1 MRNTTLIR
9 RNLFR
14 HPMRLILLMT
24 VCVVAFVL
32 FGVLVTVQTSLSASN
47 AGAAERLVVSN
58 KVSFTQ
64 PLPAACIERLR
75 GSGLVRDLSY
85 TSWFGGY
92 FDVPDNFLAVFAVE
106 PSSYLRLYPELGLT
120 PQAKARFLAERDT
133 MIIGKSVADRFGWN
147 VGDRVSISSNI
158 FMHRDGRN
166 RWPLTVAGIYENLDK
181 ASADQAIYIHHGYL
195 NDTRRFFGDKIGS
208 LIVKPAAALS
218 PTVAARQI
226 DALFEN
232 TDDETR
238 TVTELQFT
246 AEFIEQFGNI
256 RLIVLAVVGAGMASI
271 LLIFG
276 NAMLASVRARGRELA
291 VMRALG
297 FSRSRLAALLLM
309 EAVTVT
315 GLGALLGLGIS
326 RAVVGVLSSTPTFAA
341 LDMGASVWMAG
352 LLVALGLG
360 AIVAALPIEHAR
372 SLSVAD
378 VLSKV

>member
-1 MRNTTLIR
+1 
-9 RNLFR
+9 
-14 HPMRLILLMT
+14 MRLILLMT

-47 AGAAERLVVSN
+47 TDAAERLVVSN

-64 PLPAACIERLR
+64 PLPSAYIERVR
-75 GSGLVRDLSY
+75 GSGLVRDLTY

-106 PSSYLRLYPELGLT
+106 PASYLRLYPELSLT
-120 PQAKARFLAERDT
+120 SQARMRFVTEPDT
-133 MIIGKSVADRFGWN
+133 MLIGKSIATRFGWN
-147 VGDRVSISSNI
+147 VGERVSISSNI
-158 FMHRDGRN
+158 FTQRDGRN
-166 RWPLTVAGIYENLDK
+166 RWPLTVAGIYENLDQ
-181 ASADQAIYIHHGYL
+181 AGADQAIYIHHDYL
-195 NDTRRFFGDKIGS
+195 NDTRRFFVDKIGS
-208 LIVKPAAALS
+208 LIVKPSAALGA
-218 PTVAARQI
+218 TNAAQKI

-232 TDDETR
+232 SDDETR

-246 AEFIEQFGNI
+246 AEFIQQFGNI
-256 RLIVLAVVGAGMASI
+256 RLIVLAVVGAGMLSI

-276 NAMLASVRARGRELA
+276 NAMLASVRARGKDLA
-291 VMRALG
+291 VMRAFG
-297 FSRSRLAALLLM
+297 FSRSRLAALLLT

-326 RAVVGVLSSTPTFAA
+326 RLVVGVLSSTPTFAA
-341 LDMGASVWMAG
+341 LEMGATVWLAG

-372 SLSVAD
+372 SMSVAD